1 MKENVS
7 GYSRNP
13 CSLNR
18 ERDTAFAAKLLRL
31 PTGFFSAEKSEEWM
45 ARSPVWPDDVIA
57 SETASRHQPMNWR
70 DSIWVQDSVTRR
82 RSRSGQRRVS
92 FPIQRTRVTRVTRD
106 VFMWARGFECARA
119 LSSAYIVLCGAWCL
133 DPRTHVL
140 SFSSCRGSDT
150 RAPFS
155 VIVWVRGL
163 GFARHCTLLSTCVLL
178 CCTQF
183 VFLSAAC
190 IYVISCAVW
199 HAACIFIGCL
209 LSCCHVLCVHVA
221 YEFSH

>member
-18 ERDTAFAAKLLRL
+18 ERDTAFAAKLLTL

-82 RSRSGQRRVS
+82 RSQSVLKATQCLVPYSENKGYASNPRRFS
-92 FPIQRTRVTRVTRD
+92 PLGWFLFI
-106 VFMWARGFECARA
+106 FFFIIKKIYILH
-119 LSSAYIVLCGAWCL
+119 LS
-133 DPRTHVL
+133 PRLISLHAT
-140 SFSSCRGSDT
+140 
-150 RAPFS
+150 
-155 VIVWVRGL
+155 W
-163 GFARHCTLLSTCVLL
+163 
-178 CCTQF
+178 QF
-183 VFLSAAC
+183 
-190 IYVISCAVW
+190 
-199 HAACIFIGCL
+199 
-209 LSCCHVLCVHVA
+209 
-221 YEFSH
+221 